1 MYKRFLFFIFLNIIS
16 TNINSKPI
24 TFEGLSK
31 YNLDDIQSI
40 TSIDIFNNNLELIDI
55 DKIIR
60 ELSSSD
66 LIYDLKF
73 KEYDDNYLIKLD
85 ESDIIEN
92 IYLNNNTWIKDDL
105 IKQNLVSQNNY
116 LLTKRNIKE
125 DLNIIKT
132 IYKSKGFQ
140 NISVTSKV
148 ERYSK
153 DRVNLIYEI
162 TENKQ
167 QKISVIKFIGNN
179 FYSDKYLSSIIESQ
193 SVKFYNLFKSGSNLN
208 FSTFDFDKNKIISSY
223 KNDGFFDV
231 KVTYLLD
238 KSTLNANTLSFYIE
252 ERQ

>member
-1 MYKRFLFFIFLNIIS
+1 MYKRFLFFIFLNLISINIYAKNLII
-16 TNINSKPI
+16 
-24 TFEGLSK
+24 EGLSK
-31 YNLDDIQSI
+31 YTLNDIQSI
-40 TSIDIFNNNLELIDI
+40 TSIDIFNDNLELIDI

-66 LIYDLKF
+66 LIYELQF
-73 KEYDDNYLIKLD
+73 SEYEDNYIINLN

-92 IYLNNNTWIKDDL
+92 IYINNNVWIKDEL

-153 DRVNLIYEI
+153 DRINLIYEI

-179 FYSDKYLSSIIESQ
+179 FYSDKFLSSIIESQ
-193 SVKFYNLFKSGSNLN
+193 SVKFYN
-208 FSTFDFDKNKIISSY
+208 FSSQ
-223 KNDGFFDV
+223 G
-231 KVTYLLD
+231 VT
-238 KSTLNANTLSFYIE
+238 NTYF
-252 ERQ
+252 